1 MDWLFEADRDA
12 ERRFPRISIPGVASI
27 VCWAARSLGE
37 RNGVFWYACCGTG
50 INRKRRVFESF
61 NAHDNTTAIGL
72 LVVDRRLDSFN
83 SDVIPGVVKI
93 TDASDIKHDVTY
105 E

>member
-1 MDWLFEADRDA
+1 MAEWLGMGLQSPVTGFDS
-12 ERRFPRISIPGVASI
+12 RRRLNCLQIYIGIWYAKR
-27 VCWAARSLGE
+27 C
-37 RNGVFWYACCGTG
+37 FWYVCCGTG
-50 INRKRRVFESF
+50 INWKRRAFESF

-72 LVVDRRLDSFN
+72 LGVNGRTDCFD

-93 TDASDIKHDVTY
+93 IDASDIKHDVTY